1 MGRRAKNKQG
11 DPAPFAEVNGQA
23 GVSGRPSAKKLGK
36 RKAEFDD
43 DVVGNGKEETVVSR
57 RPTKKVRESKEGKE
71 VKGKKGVEGKKA
83 AKSDAVSKKSKHQA
97 VEEEE
102 EVEVEEDG
110 GSEGWE
116 DVEDEDGLQV
126 QRKSLFRDSDEEDLS
141 GFAGDLADFDMKDV
155 EDDDDMLR
163 GPIEELDLSSDE
175 EDEPEVPPPRLKG
188 KKSKQQERP
197 AKIIPT
203 GSDDSSS
210 ADDDDDD
217 DDADGAVTMANMEAR
232 SRALDAKAAREAELD
247 LEEIRAAEAASE
259 DDDLEGAEEEGE
271 DDGEAFQL
279 PTAEEREE
287 EKKTGGPQVHV
298 VQRRMRECVRV
309 LGSFSR
315 LGAKGRS
322 RAEYVQQLVSDIAN
336 YYGYND
342 FLAEKLFQL
351 FPISEAIEFF
361 EANEVPR
368 PVTIRT
374 NTLRTRRRDLAQ
386 ALVNRGV
393 NLEPIGKWTNVGLQV
408 FESSVPIG
416 ATPEYLAGHYMLQA
430 ASSFLPVIALSPQ
443 PNERVLDMASA
454 PGGKTTHMAA
464 LMQNTGVVFAND
476 ANKARTKSLTAN
488 VHRLGCK
495 NVVVCSYDGREF
507 PKVMGG
513 FDRVLLDA
521 PCSGTGVISKDAS
534 VKTNKSERDFTLLS
548 HLQKQLILCAI
559 DSVSPESRTGGYVV
573 YSTCSVTVDENEA
586 VVDYALR
593 KRPNV
598 KLVETG
604 LEFGVPG
611 FKSFRGKNFN
621 PAVSLTRRFYP
632 HVHNMDGFFVAKFKV
647 EKRAKKVV
655 EEEKEEVWG
664 AVDGGEVSVGGAFAF
679 NEEEDRVYIE
689 GPFLPF
695 FRLCSCSLI
704 VFPWTESKRKRMRA
718 KGLRVPPRSTTKAA
732 SAA

>member
-11 DPAPFAEVNGQA
+11 DPSPIVDAQENG
-23 GVSGRPSAKKLGK
+23 GRPSQKKLGK
-36 RKAEFDD
+36 RKAD
-43 DVVGNGKEETVVSR
+43 DVETTAK
-57 RPTKKVRESKEGKE
+57 RPAKKPRESEG
-71 VKGKKGVEGKKA
+71 KA
-83 AKSDAVSKKSKHQA
+83 AKSPAAKGKEKGAAKGALKSKSDKPKQKQQKQA
-97 VEEEE
+97 RF
-102 EVEVEEDG
+102 EDEDEG
-110 GSEGWE
+110 AGSSEGWE
-116 DVEDEDGLQV
+116 DVEDDEDLQA
-126 QRKSLFRDSDEEDLS
+126 QAKSLFHNSDDEDFV
-141 GFAGDLADFDMKDV
+141 GFEGELNDLDADEMDQ
-155 EDDDDMLR
+155 DDDMFR
-163 GPIEELDLSSDE
+163 GPVQELDLGSDD
-175 EDEPEVPPPRLKG
+175 EDEPELPIKG
-188 KKSKQQERP
+188 KKSKQHERP
-197 AKIIPT
+197 LKIIPT
-203 GSDDSSS
+203 GSDASSDDSDEDE
-210 ADDDDDD
+210 DDE
-217 DDADGAVTMANMEAR
+217 DGPITIKNMEAR

-247 LEEIRAAEAASE
+247 AEELRQAELAGAES
-259 DDDLEGAEEEGE
+259 DDDLADLDDVDMDEEGE
-271 DDGEAFQL
+271 GNEEGEEGFVL
-279 PTAEEREE
+279 PTAEELEE
-287 EKKTGGPQVHV
+287 EKKRGGPDVHT

-309 LGSFSR
+309 LGNFKR
-315 LGAKGRS
+315 YAAKGRS
-322 RAEYVQQLVSDIAN
+322 RSEYVQTLISDIAS
-336 YYGYND
+336 YYGYNE

-351 FPISEAIEFF
+351 FPVAEAIEFF

-386 ALVNRGV
+386 ALINRGV

-443 PNERVLDMASA
+443 PEERVLDMASA

-464 LMQNTGVVFAND
+464 LMQNTGVIFAND

-488 VHRLGCK
+488 IHRLGCK

-507 PKVMGG
+507 PKVIGG

-559 DSVSPESRTGGYVV
+559 DSVRADSKTGGYLV

-604 LEFGVPG
+604 LEFGRPG
-611 FKSFRGKNFN
+611 FTSYRGKTFSDKL
-621 PAVSLTRRFYP
+621 SLTRRFYP
-632 HVHNMDGFFVAKFKV
+632 HVHNMDGFYVAKFKV
-647 EKRAKKVV
+647 EKRTKVKAAQDEPEADGV
-655 EEEKEEVWG
+655 G
-664 AVDGGEVSVGGAFAF
+664 ADAEGTSVAFD
-679 NEEEDRVYIE
+679 EEEDKPYLE
-689 GPFLPF
+689 
-695 FRLCSCSLI
+695 
-704 VFPWTESKRKRMRA
+704 EMKRKRMKQ
-718 KGLRVPPRSTTKAA
+718 KGLKPPPRNKPAPAA
-732 SAA
+732 AAQNQPATAAAAA

>member
-11 DPAPFAEVNGQA
+11 DPSPLAEVKENA
-23 GVSGRPSAKKLGK
+23 GRPSQKKLGK
-36 RKAEFDD
+36 RKAD
-43 DVVGNGKEETVVSR
+43 DVDSANK
-57 RPTKKVRESKEGKE
+57 RPAKKVKEGEARTDKPSKPTAA
-71 VKGKKGVEGKKA
+71 KGRATTASKNEGKA
-83 AKSDAVSKKSKHQA
+83 RPVKSKSKKPSF
-97 VEEEE
+97 
-102 EVEVEEDG
+102 EDDAEGAG

-116 DVEDEDGLQV
+116 DVEDD
-126 QRKSLFRDSDEEDLS
+126 
-141 GFAGDLADFDMKDV
+141 GDLQQHAKTLFHEDDEDEFVGFEGDLNDLDLDGAD
-155 EDDDDMLR
+155 EDDDLLR
-163 GPIEELDLSSDE
+163 GPAQELDLGSDDEE
-175 EDEPEVPPPRLKG
+175 EDELPVKLKS
-188 KKSKQQERP
+188 KKSKQADRP
-197 AKIIPT
+197 LKIIPT
-203 GSDDSSS
+203 MSDASSGES
-210 ADDDDDD
+210 DEEEEDE
-217 DDADGAVTMANMEAR
+217 DGPITMKNIEAR
-232 SRALDAKAAREAELD
+232 SRALDARAAREAELD
-247 LEEIRAAEAASE
+247 LEELQQAELAGEE
-259 DDDLEGAEEEGE
+259 DGDDFADADMDEEGE
-271 DDGEAFQL
+271 GGEDSEAFVL

-287 EKKTGGPQVHV
+287 EKKRGGPDVHT

-309 LGSFSR
+309 LGNFNK
-315 LGAKGRS
+315 LAAKGRS
-322 RAEYVQQLVSDIAN
+322 RSEYVQQLISDIAS

-351 FPISEAIEFF
+351 FPVAEAIEFF

-386 ALVNRGV
+386 ALINRGV

-443 PNERVLDMASA
+443 PGERVLDMASA

-476 ANKARTKSLTAN
+476 ANKARVKSLTAN

-507 PKVMGG
+507 PKVIGG

-534 VKTNKSERDFTLLS
+534 VKTNKSERDFALLS

-559 DSVSPESRTGGYVV
+559 DSVAPDSKTGGYLV

-598 KLVETG
+598 KLVDTG
-604 LEFGVPG
+604 LEFGRPG
-611 FKSFRGKNFN
+611 YTSYRGKTFSDKL
-621 PAVSLTRRFYP
+621 SLTRRFYP
-632 HVHNMDGFFVAKFKV
+632 HVHNMDGFYVAKFKV
-647 EKRAKKVV
+647 EKRAKVKG
-655 EEEKEEVWG
+655 EKDEAAG
-664 AVDGGEVSVGGAFAF
+664 GTKGVDADVDMGDASPAFDDA
-679 NEEEDRVYIE
+679 EDQQYIE
-689 GPFLPF
+689 GELSLYILCPFA
-695 FRLCSCSLI
+695 SCAH
-704 VFPWTESKRKRMRA
+704 ERRE
-718 KGLRVPPRSTTKAA
+718 TTRQGFVVMLVDLGY
-732 SAA
+732 